1 MGTGIY
7 FSGLENQSNQS
18 LEKKELKKQ
27 ENNTETDEGIKI
39 IIDLD
44 SSKKAEDFEF
54 IEEIETNK
62 RKYKNVNESIEN
74 STVYYIVDMENKT
87 YKIET
92 NTVHGG

>member
-7 FSGLENQSNQS
+7 FSGLENKSNQS

-44 SSKKAEDFEF
+44 
-54 IEEIETNK
+54 
-62 RKYKNVNESIEN
+62 
-74 STVYYIVDMENKT
+74 
-87 YKIET
+87 
-92 NTVHGG
+92 